1 MRDKLKFEEGL
12 NKVHSTPI
20 FGFFGICDRVK
31 DASIVPRSLHI
42 EALLQS
48 VYAQENSPDI
58 FVRETRIN
66 SEGFQ

>member
-12 NKVHSTPI
+12 NKVHTI